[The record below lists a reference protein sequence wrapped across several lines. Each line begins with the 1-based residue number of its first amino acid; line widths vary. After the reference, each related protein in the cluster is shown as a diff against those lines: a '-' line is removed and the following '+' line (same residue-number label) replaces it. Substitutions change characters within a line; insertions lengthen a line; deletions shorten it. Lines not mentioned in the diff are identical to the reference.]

1 MNKYTKILLALAVSV
16 GVVGCG
22 TIEGTVKSSADNS
35 YKLAKDGS
43 GITYGLVTAVASP
56 GETKKA
62 CDAIQNTDVR
72 CQSGGYKAIQVGH
85 AFGYAAAGAWTF
97 ALVPVNTNFKACVTG
112 GGTGCSYVKVRSDKD
127 KLATVLDTF
136 VESKDCSWKG
146 MPKLGG
152 VVCNGW
158 DYRKDMRDWDTTN
171 GKMSV
176 MAVVDK

>member
-1 MNKYTKILLALAVSV
+1 MSKLLKGMVGLVIAF

-22 TIEGTVKSSADNS
+22 TMEGMVKPSVDNS

-43 GITYGLVTAVASP
+43 GVTYGLVTDVLTD
-56 GETKKA
+56 EQTKRV
-62 CDAIQNTDVR
+62 CGAINNADSR
-72 CQSGGYKAIQVGH
+72 CQEPGYKAIAVSH

-97 ALVPVNTNFKACVTG
+97 AMVPSSTYFKPCVTG
-112 GGTGCSYVKVRSDKD
+112 GGSGCSYVKVRSDKD

-136 VESKDCSWKG
+136 VESNGCSWKG
-146 MPKLGG
+146 MAKMGG

-171 GKMSV
+171 GKMAV
-176 MAVVDK
+176 MDK